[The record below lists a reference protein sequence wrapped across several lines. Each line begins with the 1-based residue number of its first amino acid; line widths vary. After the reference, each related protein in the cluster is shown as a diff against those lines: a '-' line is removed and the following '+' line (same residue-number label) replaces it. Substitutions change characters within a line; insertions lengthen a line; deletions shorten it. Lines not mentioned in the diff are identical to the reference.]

1 MAPAW
6 AVKDRLVGLIPIAGF
21 TDSTGA
27 EDGEINCV
35 NVGISSTNLFIDRP
49 LAFPFPEVEELLFP
63 LTGAASGIVLVCT
76 VPAAVNPAAVA
87 GDGATL
93 MVARGTAV
101 PTLLF
106 SDNGSLD

>member
-21 TDSTGA
+21 TNRTGA
-27 EDGEINCV
+27 EGGEINCV
-35 NVGISSTNLFIDRP
+35 NVGISAANRFIDRP
-49 LAFPFPEVEELLFP
+49 PVCPFPPVDELP
-63 LTGAASGIVLVCT
+63 APAAANGMVPVDV

-93 MVARGTAV
+93 MVARGTVA
-101 PTLLF
+101 PTLLL
-106 SDNGSLD
+106 SDDGSWD